1 MAEPDPSAYST
12 SGWVEFSADTWVVL
26 LHGEIVQAVKH
37 KIVGEV
43 VQEEIVPQGL
53 LGLGE
58 AEAPRARRG
67 Q

>member
-1 MAEPDPSAYST
+1 M
-12 SGWVEFSADTWVVL
+12 VL
-26 LHGEIVQAVKH
+26 LHDEIVQVVEH

-43 VQEEIVPQGL
+43 VLEEIVPQGL

>member
-1 MAEPDPSAYST
+1 M
-12 SGWVEFSADTWVVL
+12 VL
-26 LHGEIVQAVKH
+26 LHDETVQVVEH

-43 VQEEIVPQGL
+43 VLEEIVPQGL

-58 AEAPRARRG
+58 AEALRARRG